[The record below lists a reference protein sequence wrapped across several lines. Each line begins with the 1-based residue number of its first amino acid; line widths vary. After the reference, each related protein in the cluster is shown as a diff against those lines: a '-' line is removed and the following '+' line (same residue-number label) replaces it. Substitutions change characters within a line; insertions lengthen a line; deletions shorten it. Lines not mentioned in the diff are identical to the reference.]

1 MCLLF
6 ITDLLQLVVPNVD
19 TGKQNE
25 TQQQQQTATE
35 DADQQSSVPH
45 INTASGL
52 KYAVSDKAKD
62 KSGTIKEDQEVCN

>member
-6 ITDLLQLVVPNVD
+6 NTGLLQLVPNSD
-19 TGKQNE
+19 KGKQNE
-25 TQQQQQTATE
+25 AQQQQTITE

-62 KSGTIKEDQEVCN
+62 KSGTIKDQEVCNNI

>member
-6 ITDLLQLVVPNVD
+6 NILTLLQLVVPNAD
-19 TGKQNE
+19 KGKQNE
-25 TQQQQQTATE
+25 IQQQQQTATE
-35 DADQQSSVPH
+35 DAAQQSSVPH

-62 KSGTIKEDQEVCN
+62 KVVQ